1 MSPPAAPPE
10 TPFALVV
17 RAGNALRLSAV
28 GAPAVRAGLG
38 VGMTLADARAR
49 CPTLQTL
56 PHDPAA
62 DAGLLE
68 RLAAHMQRFTPMVAT
83 DPPDGLILDITGC
96 AHLFG
101 GEAVLAAQ
109 AVADAGLTTR
119 HAFCRACG
127 RRTCVGAARARR
139 RRCPR
144 PAGDG
149 ARPVRGCAVG
159 FAPRRAGDA
168 R

>member
-1 MSPPAAPPE
+1 
-10 TPFALVV
+10 
-17 RAGNALRLSAV
+17 
-28 GAPAVRAGLG
+28 
-38 VGMTLADARAR
+38 MTLADARAR
-49 CPTLQTL
+49 CPALQTL

-62 DAGLLE
+62 DAALLE

-119 HAFCRACG
+119 HAFAAHARMPHVRWRGTDAPAAMSATCR
-127 RRTCVGAARARR
+127 
-139 RRCPR
+139 
-144 PAGDG
+144 
-149 ARPVRGCAVG
+149 
-159 FAPRRAGDA
+159 
-168 R
+168 